1 MTEKFDVLV
10 VGAGISGIGA
20 GYHLQKKCP
29 GASYVVLEGRDKI
42 GGTWDL
48 FKYPGIRSDSDMYT
62 LGFRFKPWKEQEAIA
77 DAPSILNYLN
87 ETVEQFNIK
96 EKIRFGKYV
105 RNATWS
111 SSSSSWTVDVEDKS
125 TNEITQLSCNF
136 IFMCSG
142 YYSYKEGYTPEFKGI
157 EDFKGDVIHPQEW
170 DENYD
175 YSGKKVVVVG
185 SGATAVTLVPEMAKK
200 AGHVTMLQRSPTYV
214 VSAPEKDKMANNLRK
229 YLPLKLSY
237 LIIRW
242 RNILRQQYY
251 FRLCRKYPQGVKR
264 AIIREVKKALGS
276 DYDVEKHFTPDYNPW
291 EQRMCLVPDGDL
303 FDQIRKGN
311 ASVVTDHIDKFTEK
325 GILLKSGKEIITDII
340 ITATGL
346 NLEMLSNINLTVDN
360 KPIDISQTITYKG
373 MMYSGIPN
381 FASTFGY
388 TNASWTLGA
397 DLTSEYV
404 CRVINHMKKK
414 NYNVACPE
422 NDSNVET
429 DPDYLNLTSGYIKR
443 AQHIFPQQG
452 KESPWR
458 NNQNFLKDVFQIRY
472 GRIDDG
478 EITFS
483 KSIS

>member
-29 GASYVVLEGRDKI
+29 GASYVILEGRDKI

-111 SSSSSWTVDVEDKS
+111 SSSSSWTVDIEDKS
-125 TNEITQLSCNF
+125 TNEITQMSCNF

-157 EDFKGDVIHPQEW
+157 EDFKGDVIHPQKW

-276 DYDVEKHFTPDYNPW
+276 DYDVERHFTPDYNPW

-311 ASVVTDHIDKFTEK
+311 ASVVTDQIEKFTEK
-325 GILLKSGKEIITDII
+325 GILLKSGKEIVTDII

-414 NYNVACPE
+414 NYNVACPK

-458 NNQNFLKDVFQIRY
+458 NNQNFLRDVFQIRY